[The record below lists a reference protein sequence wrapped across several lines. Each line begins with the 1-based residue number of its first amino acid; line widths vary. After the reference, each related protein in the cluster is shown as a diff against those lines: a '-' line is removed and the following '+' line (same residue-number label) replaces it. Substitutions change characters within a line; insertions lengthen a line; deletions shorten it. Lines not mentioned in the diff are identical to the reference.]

1 VIALVRVA
9 RGLVLVLLAFFTV
22 SLVIGLANSETGVLE
37 KLVLLALIGGCVFL
51 AAKVSSL
58 AATAQA
64 RLQRH

>member
-1 VIALVRVA
+1 V
-9 RGLVLVLLAFFTV
+9 LVLVLLAFFTA

-37 KLVLLALIGGCVFL
+37 KLVLLALIGGCVCL